1 LREASPS
8 CSDVTSLWM
17 LAMLQCP
24 SCLTEMSRGEA
35 PAVHYPPLYQ
45 NCQHPVTVP
54 SSQSSLLAQLSSLR
68 VKVLQ
73 SKLDQARLE
82 EKLLQTGRW
91 LPARVPPIIDQ
102 TEETL
107 QRSRLELLQSC
118 WYYGP
123 LSWQESVLLLQD
135 TKHGTFLVRDSQDSR
150 FMYSLSLQRSKQGP
164 TSVRISFRDGK
175 FSLDAEPT
183 IRRLMPQFLS
193 IGGLISHY
201 SDHCSDCDS
210 RPVSLSPAANIV
222 IRRPLYRHPP
232 SLAHSARLIINKTF
246 KQQSLDK
253 ERHLQLPP
261 KLVEYLRSYT
271 LTI

>member
-1 LREASPS
+1 
-8 CSDVTSLWM
+8 M
-17 LAMLQCP
+17 
-24 SCLTEMSRGEA
+24 
-35 PAVHYPPLYQ
+35 HYPPVYQ
-45 NCQHPVTVP
+45 NCQHPV
-54 SSQSSLLAQLSSLR
+54 SLLAQLSSLR

-210 RPVSLSPAANIV
+210 SAANIV

-271 LTI
+271 LAI